1 MRTND
6 LILDDE
12 HHLWHWPFFSLAESL
27 RSVQA
32 GERLARYVV
41 VNLGFV
47 HFQFHPS
54 GLIINLRPE
63 LVLART
69 IASAICFLSD
79 LPSRRTVLACLETNW
94 EHRVCRGRAE
104 AVAMLNGVLQ
114 RCEAKT
120 RTPSF
125 LSRAID
131 TERMSGQNPFAQI
144 VRFWSNHQTSLD
156 QERIDKV
163 LRGPLQGRY
172 LVVAPAPERAT
183 LIMQHWGDRL
193 GSYDPTWARRARGIP
208 LHEQPDYR
216 YGSAAAT
223 AYKAA
228 LHSRRPVC
236 EQVDAIVSKTRG
248 ANLRL
253 RYMRLILPFEESD
266 GGTRLLSTS
275 LLDPTIDLRKALQ
288 VG

>member
-1 MRTND
+1 MRSND

-32 GERLARYVV
+32 GEKLARYAV

-47 HFQFHPS
+47 HFQFRPS

-69 IASAICFLSD
+69 ITNAIYFLSD
-79 LPSRRTVLACLETNW
+79 LPSQRTVLTCLETSW

-104 AVAMLNGVLQ
+104 AVKRLNGILQ
-114 RCEAKT
+114 RREAKT
-120 RTPSF
+120 RTPNF

-131 TERMSGQNPFAQI
+131 TERMSARNPFAQL
-144 VRFWSNHQTSLD
+144 VRFWSNHQTSFD
-156 QERIDKV
+156 QERIDKI

-172 LVVAPAPERAT
+172 LVVAPAPERGA

-193 GSYDPTWARRARGIP
+193 GSYDPTWARRARGVP

-228 LHSRRPVC
+228 LHSRHPVC
-236 EQVDAIVSKTRG
+236 EQVDAVVSKTRG

-266 GGTRLLSTS
+266 GRMRLLSTS
-275 LLDPTIDLRKALQ
+275 LLDPTIDLRSALQ